1 MNNQSNSPHQY
12 EQLKLLGNAPVMEGS
27 KGKVDLKVKPASG
40 LNSKNGSIH
49 FSVYQELHEVAQ

>member
-12 EQLKLLGNAPVMEGS
+12 EQLKPLGNAPLVEGS

-40 LNSKNGSIH
+40 WQSKNGSIH
-49 FSVYQELHEVAQ
+49 FSVYQEVIEVAQ